1 MHHIVNNLWLGSQK
15 DADEL
20 VRRNPEG
27 ITAILNVRGPD
38 AYKPPGRDQ
47 SAEHAGK
54 KYKWIPAPDTGRIS
68 PEHLREAV
76 AWLQEQTENGE
87 RILVHCKHG
96 ISRSAGFLAAFMVK
110 RGLAATV
117 EEATAIISA
126 HTAVQPAVEVAP
138 AAEHVI
144 LTSPVT
150 GLPNWRAFD
159 EDRVSA
165 FVAAANVELMKTFN
179 QYFGRIAGD
188 VLLQKLA
195 KILTGLGLEV
205 YHSQGDEFLCKGDSR
220 EELEAKLSRGRE
232 IFQRAAEMYADGRL
246 QMVEGTD
253 FLFGI
258 GGSVEEAKATLKAE
272 MGKARDRSPEW
283 LRQIIGAGGQGW

>member
-38 AYKPPGRDQ
+38 AYKP
-47 SAEHAGK
+47 EHAGK

-272 MGKARDRSPEW
+272 KGKARDRSPEW
-283 LRQIIGAGGQGW
+283 LRQIIGPGGQGW